1 MDVLLENLLKKTA
14 VKKTAEISFLNY
26 QLLFFQFHLF
36 VIIYAVTCKISVIF
50 IKIQK

>member
-1 MDVLLENLLKKTA
+1 MDVLLENLFKKTA

-26 QLLFFQFHLF
+26 QFLFFQFHLF
-36 VIIYAVTCKISVIF
+36 AIIYAVTCKISVIF